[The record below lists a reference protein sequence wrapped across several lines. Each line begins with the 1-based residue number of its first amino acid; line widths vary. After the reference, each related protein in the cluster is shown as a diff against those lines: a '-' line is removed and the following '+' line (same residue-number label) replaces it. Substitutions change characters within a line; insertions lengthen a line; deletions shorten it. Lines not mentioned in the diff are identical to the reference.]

1 MLYII
6 DITNILRVSPMKK
19 VIFPA
24 VLVALTLLPSCAS
37 RANGIAPLAVDASEY
52 YDLNCS
58 EARSELA
65 TTREREASLARQQNN
80 AATGDAVGVFLLAI
94 PASSLLGGDV
104 AGELALAKGQVRA
117 LETAVRQKCRAEAQM
132 AE

>member
-1 MLYII
+1 M
-6 DITNILRVSPMKK
+6 
-19 VIFPA
+19 
-24 VLVALTLLPSCAS
+24 
-37 RANGIAPLAVDASEY
+37 DASEY
-52 YDLNCS
+52 YHLNCS

-117 LETAVRQKCRAEAQM
+117 LETAVRQKCRAEAQT